1 MASSHAIYPSL
12 QGKTVLITGGAEG
25 IGAAT
30 VELFTL
36 QGCQV
41 IFLDIAESSAQKTI
55 DSAVSRSQNAKV
67 DAKAPVFYKC
77 NVADLSQLQDNVK
90 NIQEKHGMIHILV
103 NNAAAAGNRARLD
116 TENVTAK
123 DWDFNINTNLRH
135 VFFLSQAVLPAMK
148 EARSGSIINLGS
160 ITWRIPAQGTP
171 VYGACK
177 AAIMGLTRTQSK
189 EFGRFNIRINSVM
202 PGAIAT
208 QRQRDEVLTPEYR
221 EEVMRGQSLQ
231 RDLEP
236 EEVAKVIVFL
246 GSNEAS
252 GVTGSSYVVDAGW
265 CSDPQPISEEHK
277 ILPED
282 MELWKLT
289 ATQALKRLRLQE
301 LTVEQYA
308 SSLLKRIS
316 QRDDDVRAWS
326 YLNSQA
332 VLDQARELDKV
343 PSSQR
348 GPLHGL
354 PVAIKDIILTKG
366 MPTEHGSKIYK
377 NDQPEIDAGSVM
389 VLRKAGCLIF
399 GKTTTTEFA
408 SSFVGPATR
417 NAHSTSRTPG
427 GSSAGSAAAVADFQI
442 PIALGSQTMGSI
454 VRPASFNGVYGFK
467 PTFNAITREGQ
478 KFCAPSFDTIGF
490 FARSVA
496 DFEILADAF
505 DLQDDE
511 QSTFAQVRGS
521 KFAVCTTAQWE
532 SAGEGTVAAMARAAQ
547 LLGAHGAQVEE
558 LELGPD
564 FDPVVSWHSY
574 ITSIEGGTSF
584 LPEYRHSKNQLDQRL
599 AHWVEDKHKASR
611 RAKLDAYDGLAA
623 LRPRFDKIA
632 DEYVA
637 ILVPSVIGEAP
648 EGLGN
653 TGDPVF
659 ASTWTA
665 LHVPVVNIPGFRREN
680 GMPIGVSLVAARLR
694 DRHLLKVS
702 EAVGR
707 IFEGGWNQHSI

>member
-1 MASSHAIYPSL
+1 M
-12 QGKTVLITGGAEG
+12 
-25 IGAAT
+25 
-30 VELFTL
+30 
-36 QGCQV
+36 
-41 IFLDIAESSAQKTI
+41 
-55 DSAVSRSQNAKV
+55 
-67 DAKAPVFYKC
+67 
-77 NVADLSQLQDNVK
+77 
-90 NIQEKHGMIHILV
+90 
-103 NNAAAAGNRARLD
+103 
-116 TENVTAK
+116 
-123 DWDFNINTNLRH
+123 
-135 VFFLSQAVLPAMK
+135 
-148 EARSGSIINLGS
+148 
-160 ITWRIPAQGTP
+160 
-171 VYGACK
+171 
-177 AAIMGLTRTQSK
+177 
-189 EFGRFNIRINSVM
+189 
-202 PGAIAT
+202 
-208 QRQRDEVLTPEYR
+208 
-221 EEVMRGQSLQ
+221 
-231 RDLEP
+231 EP
-236 EEVAKVIVFL
+236 
-246 GSNEAS
+246 
-252 GVTGSSYVVDAGW
+252 
-265 CSDPQPISEEHK
+265 
-277 ILPED
+277 
-282 MELWKLT
+282 WKLT
-289 ATQALKRLRLQE
+289 ATQALERLRLQE

-308 SSLLKRIS
+308 LSLLDRIS

-326 YLNSQA
+326 YLNSEA

-408 SSFVGPATR
+408 SSFVGPATQ

-454 VRPASFNGVYGFK
+454 VRPASFNGIYGFK

-505 DLQDDE
+505 ELQDDE
-511 QSTFAQVRGS
+511 QSTFTEVGGS

-532 SAGEGTVAAMARAAQ
+532 LADEGTVTAMAKAVK
-547 LLGAHGAQVEE
+547 LLRAHGAQVEE

-564 FDPVVSWHSY
+564 FDPVVSWHSH

-584 LPEYRHSKNQLDQRL
+584 LPEYRHSKDLLDQRL
-599 AHWVEDKHKASR
+599 AHWVEDKHKSSH

-632 DEYVA
+632 EEYVA

-659 ASTWTA
+659 ASTWT
-665 LHVPVVNIPGFRREN
+665 
-680 GMPIGVSLVAARLR
+680 
-694 DRHLLKVS
+694 VS
-702 EAVGR
+702 EPKL
-707 IFEGGWNQHSI
+707 ILKPC

>member
-12 QGKTVLITGGAEG
+12 RGKTVLITGGAEG

-41 IFLDIAESSAQKTI
+41 IFLDIAETSAIKTI
-55 DSAVSRSQNAKV
+55 RSAVSRPQ
-67 DAKAPVFYKC
+67 DAKIDAKTPIFYKC
-77 NVADLSQLQDNVK
+77 NVADLSQLQDAVK

-103 NNAAAAGNRARLD
+103 NNAAAAGNRARLT
-116 TENVTAK
+116 TENVTPEE
-123 DWDFNINTNLRH
+123 WDFNVNTNLRH

-160 ITWRIPAQGTP
+160 ITWRIPAEGTP
-171 VYGACK
+171 
-177 AAIMGLTRTQSK
+177 

-246 GSNEAS
+246 GSDEAS
-252 GVTGSSYVVDAGW
+252 GVTGSSYVVDAG
-265 CSDPQPISEEHK
+265 
-277 ILPED
+277 
-282 MELWKLT
+282 LT
-289 ATQALKRLRLQE
+289 ATEVLEKFRLQE

-308 SSLLKRIS
+308 SSLLGRIS
-316 QRDDDVRAWS
+316 QRDDHVKAWS

-332 VLDQARELDKV
+332 VLEQARELDRV
-343 PSSQR
+343 PPSER

-377 NDQPEIDAGSVM
+377 NDQPEIDAGSIM

-442 PIALGSQTMGSI
+442 PIAVGSQTMGSI
-454 VRPASFNGVYGFK
+454 VRPASFNGIYGFK

-490 FARSVA
+490 FARAVA
-496 DFEILADAF
+496 DFEILADVF
-505 DLQDDE
+505 DLHDDE
-511 QSTFAQVRGS
+511 QSTFADIRGS
-521 KFAVCTTAQWE
+521 KFAVFTTAQWE
-532 SAGEGTVAAMARAAQ
+532 QANKGTVEAMAKAVE
-547 LLGAHGAQVEE
+547 LLGAHGADVEE

-564 FDPVVSWHSY
+564 FDPVVCWHSH

-584 LPEYRHSKNQLDQRL
+584 LPEYQHSKDQLDQRL
-599 AHWVEDKHKASR
+599 AGWVENRYKSRR
-611 RAKLDAYDGLAA
+611 RAKLDAYNGLAA
-623 LRPRFDKIA
+623 LRPRFDTIA

-637 ILVPSVIGEAP
+637 VLVPSVIGEAP

-659 ASTWTA
+659 ASTWT
-665 LHVPVVNIPGFRREN
+665 
-680 GMPIGVSLVAARLR
+680 VSNSKL
-694 DRHLLKVS
+694 LLKPC
-702 EAVGR
+702 
-707 IFEGGWNQHSI
+707 